1 MKNFIIF
8 NLSISVENKW
18 VKPLSGKFFRWINLI
33 RNPCKNFSTL
43 NKAPW
48 GNINMMLVEVG
59 KTTNQPS
66 HINHM
71 GPFFSCCSCCL
82 ERQRHVR
89 IFYLYDTPRLGGC
102 LVSSCKLLIWLRHQS
117 SEVATPSKAGTY
129 LPFRGVLPSPQLHY
143 NTDMSHFNSSCSF
156 CTQASSPFPFFLLVT
171 FSSLF
176 ILACLPSA
184 TMATTKCTYF

>member
-1 MKNFIIF
+1 
-8 NLSISVENKW
+8 
-18 VKPLSGKFFRWINLI
+18 
-33 RNPCKNFSTL
+33 
-43 NKAPW
+43 
-48 GNINMMLVEVG
+48 
-59 KTTNQPS
+59 
-66 HINHM
+66 M
-71 GPFFSCCSCCL
+71 GPFLFLLFSCCSFVLRGRDMSASFLSFL
-82 ERQRHVR
+82 ESSSVFLRATGRYVHGMVW
-89 IFYLYDTPRLGGC
+89 YGMYDTPRLGGC

-129 LPFRGVLPSPQLHY
+129 LPFRGVLPSPQFHY